1 MCAVLILNVFFSLF
15 KFQIT
20 SEKYGSPFPPINKKK
35 KKVIVTLYLA
45 ILRILRYKLATA
57 SYVVRIL
64 RYKLA
69 TASYVVRI
77 LRYKLATA
85 SYVVRILRYK
95 LATASYVV
103 RIVRYKLAILRTYQS
118 FSPL

>member
-20 SEKYGSPFPPINKKK
+20 SEKYGSLFPPINKKI

-45 ILRILRYKLATA
+45 ILRIVRYKL
-57 SYVVRIL
+57 V
-64 RYKLA
+64 
-69 TASYVVRI
+69 
-77 LRYKLATA
+77 
-85 SYVVRILRYK
+85 
-95 LATASYVV
+95 TASYVV